1 MKDFRDL
8 NVWAKAHEFTLSF
21 YKINQRF
28 PGDEKDGLTS
38 QLRRSAA
45 SIPTNLAE
53 GCGRG
58 TDRELARFCD
68 IAMGSA
74 SEADYPLLLA
84 KDLGCIES
92 SAFDLIYEQLNEIQR
107 MLRSFIQRLR
117 SS

>member
-8 NVWAKAHEFTLSF
+8 IVWAKAHQFTLSI
-21 YKINQRF
+21 YELTKQF
-28 PGDEKDGLTS
+28 PSDENYGLTS

-53 GCGRG
+53 VCGRG
-58 TDRELARFCD
+58 SDRELARFCD

-74 SEADYPLLLA
+74 SEADYQLLLA
-84 KDLGCIES
+84 KDLGYVDSTTFET
-92 SAFDLIYEQLNEIQR
+92 LYQQLTEIQR